1 MQVNDI
7 FFIEGIL
14 LVVVYLVTSWK
25 EKKFNLSKWSNDDID
40 IGAVAFLIC
49 NGLFLVYLTTQVK

>member
-1 MQVNDI
+1 MQANDI

-14 LVVVYLVTSWK
+14 LVVVYLVTAWK
-25 EKKFNLSKWSNDDID
+25 EKKFKLSKWSNDDID

-49 NGLFLVYLTTQVK
+49 NGLFLLYLITQAQ